1 MKGKCYMKTCLV
13 LENASG
19 QLKYVLSESS
29 GTYGISISCSL
40 FGKEQYLTVEDIT
53 SNYDMA
59 YVMVNMLADHAALP
73 SNAKEIIENMLVEYS
88 FM

>member
-1 MKGKCYMKTCLV
+1 MKTCLV

-19 QLKYVLSESS
+19 QLKYVLGESN

-40 FGKEQYLTVEDIT
+40 FGKEQYLSVEDIT
-53 SNYDMA
+53 SNYDKA
-59 YVMVNMLADHAALP
+59 YIMVNMLADYAALP